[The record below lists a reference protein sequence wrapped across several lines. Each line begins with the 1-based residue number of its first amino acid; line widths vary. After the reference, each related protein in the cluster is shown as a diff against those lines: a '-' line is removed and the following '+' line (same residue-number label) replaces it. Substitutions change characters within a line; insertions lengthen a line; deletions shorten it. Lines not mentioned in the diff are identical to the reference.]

1 MQKKMHRILLTF
13 IAVISLSVLL
23 FSCGPKDADVQ
34 SAVETSLKANN
45 ELSGL
50 TASVKDGV
58 VTLTGETKSEAAKAQ
73 AEEITRSVKG
83 VKNVINNSTV
93 AAPPPPPVAPAPVEI
108 AVDEALTKAVSDII
122 KDFPGVKA
130 EVKEG
135 VITLTGEIK
144 RASLQKLMPMLHSLK
159 PKNIDNKLTI
169 K

>member
-1 MQKKMHRILLTF
+1 MQKKFHRILLTF
-13 IAVISLSVLL
+13 IAAASLSLFL
-23 FSCGPKDADVQ
+23 FSCGAKDADVQ
-34 SAVETSLKANN
+34 SAVETALKANS

-50 TASVKDGV
+50 SASVKDGV
-58 VTLTGETKSEAAKAQ
+58 VTLSGETKTESAKVQ
-73 AEEITRSVKG
+73 AEEITKSVKG

-93 AAPPPPPVAPAPVEI
+93 AAPPPPPVEPAPVVI
-108 AVDEALTKAVSDII
+108 AGDEALLKAVSDII

-135 VITLTGEIK
+135 VIILTGEIK
-144 RASLQKLMPMLHSLK
+144 RTSLQKLMPMLHSLK

>member
-1 MQKKMHRILLTF
+1 MQKKLRKTLLTF
-13 IAVISLSVLL
+13 IAAASLSILL
-23 FSCGPKDADVQ
+23 FSCGAKDADVQ
-34 SAVETSLKANN
+34 SAVETALKAN
-45 ELSGL
+45 SDFTGL

-58 VTLTGETKSEAAKAQ
+58 VTLGGETKSESIKAQ
-73 AEEITRSVKG
+73 AEEIAKSVKG

-93 AAPPPPPVAPAPVEI
+93 AAPPPPPVAPDPVVI
-108 AVDEALTKAVSDII
+108 TVDETLTKAVSDVI

-144 RASLQKLMPMLHSLK
+144 RASLQKLIPMLHALK
-159 PKNIDNKLTI
+159 PKSIENKLII

>member
-1 MQKKMHRILLTF
+1 MHRILLTF

-34 SAVETSLKANN
+34 SAVETSLKANS

-58 VTLTGETKSEAAKAQ
+58 VTLSGETKSESAKAQ
-73 AEEITRSVKG
+73 AEEITKSVKG

-93 AAPPPPPVAPAPVEI
+93 AAPPPPPVEPAPVI
-108 AVDEALTKAVSDII
+108 TAADEALIKGVSDII

-130 EVKEG
+130 DVKEG
-135 VITLTGEIK
+135 VIILTGEIK
-144 RASLQKLMPMLHSLK
+144 RASLQKLMPMLHSLN
-159 PKNIDNKLTI
+159 PKSIDNNKLTI